1 MLQLYSGAIA
11 LFGFVDCMNH
21 SAVSSLNWRTPI
33 EVLVGLWPD
42 ISVLCFAVCQPV
54 CYHEPAVKYPDPNF

>member
-1 MLQLYSGAIA
+1 MLPLYSGAIA

-21 SAVSSLNWRTPI
+21 SAMSSLNWRTPI
-33 EVLVGLWPD
+33 EVLDGLWPD